1 MSTLSLR
8 LPESLH
14 KKIRELAS
22 EEGVSINNPSLSG
35 KCRACEAEGV
45 VASANTPTP
54 LRGEPPEKDGQWQS
68 GDRHVFDAVLAKVPD
83 AEPNA
88 SDRID

>member
-1 MSTLSLR
+1 MNTLSLR

-22 EEGVSINNPSLSG
+22 EEGVSINQFITFAALEKVSTLLAVDYL
-35 KCRACEAEGV
+35 KERA
-45 VASANTPTP
+45 
-54 LRGEPPEKDGQWQS
+54 QS

-83 AEPNA
+83 VEPNA